1 MSEKQLIIYE
11 TKNGKLDLQLDL
23 ENETLWLDRD
33 SIAKLYNIDRTG
45 VSRHINNIFA
55 DNEVDKES
63 NIKKITIVNA
73 VRQVE
78 LFSLDIILAVGYR
91 TNSSIAINFRK
102 WVTQVIKEYIIKG
115 FSVNSE
121 RLKNPSKWDYFDE
134 LLEKIREIRASE
146 KRFYQKIKDL
156 FALSQDYDPKSNDIQ
171 LFFAEVQNK
180 MLYAVTKKTA
190 AEIIIERAD
199 ETKPNMN
206 LQTWEKSRVR
216 KTDVIVAKNYLV
228 EAEVKE
234 LERLVTMFLDYAEN
248 QAERRIAI
256 KINNWKEKIDT
267 FLDFNEYEI
276 LKSHGSISK
285 QEAEQIA
292 YQKYEIFNNARKKA
306 EAEEADKQDMLELE
320 TITRKIKHK
329 NK

>member
-1 MSEKQLIIYE
+1 MNEKQLIIYE

-23 ENETLWLDRD
+23 DNETLWLDRD

-55 DNEVDKES
+55 DNEVDKEI
-63 NIKKITIVNA
+63 NTKKVIQLNSDKP
-73 VRQVE
+73 VE
-78 LFSLDIILAVGYR
+78 FFSLDIILAIGYR
-91 TNSSIAINFRK
+91 TNSSIAIKFRK
-102 WVTQVIKEYIIKG
+102 WVNQIIKEYIIKG
-115 FSVNSE
+115 YSINSE
-121 RLKNPSKWDYFDE
+121 RLKNPGKWDYFDE

-156 FALSQDYDPKSNDIQ
+156 FALSQDYDPKNNDIQ
-171 LFFAEVQNK
+171 LFFAEIQNK

-216 KTDVIVAKNYLV
+216 KTDVTVAKNYLV
-228 EAEVKE
+228 ETEVKE

-248 QAERRIAI
+248 QAEKRIAI
-256 KINNWKEKIDT
+256 TISHWKEKVDI
-267 FLDFNEYEI
+267 FLNFNEYEI

-292 YQKYEIFNNARKKA
+292 CKKYEIFNNARKKA
-306 EAEEADKQDMLELE
+306 EAEEADRQDMLELE
-320 TITRKIKHK
+320 AVTKKIKHK

>member
-23 ENETLWLDRD
+23 DNETLWLDRD

-45 VSRHINNIFA
+45 VSRHINNILS
-55 DNEVDKES
+55 DNEVDKET
-63 NIKKITIVNA
+63 NVKKISMLNS
-73 VRQVE
+73 VRQIE

-91 TNSSIAINFRK
+91 TNSSIAINLRK
-102 WVTQVIKEYIIKG
+102 WVTQVIKEYMIKG
-115 FSVNSE
+115 FSINSE
-121 RLKNPSKWDYFDE
+121 RLKNPNKWDYFDE

-156 FALSQDYDPKSNDIQ
+156 FALSQDYDPKNNDIQ

-180 MLYAVTKKTA
+180 MLYAVIQKTA

-216 KTDVIVAKNYLV
+216 KTDVIIAKNYLV
-228 EAEVKE
+228 ESEVKE

-248 QAERRIAI
+248 QAMKKIAL
-256 KINNWKEKIDT
+256 KIDDWKEKVDT
-267 FLDFNEYEI
+267 FLNFNEYNV
-276 LKSHGSISK
+276 LKTHGSVSI
-285 QEAEQIA
+285 QEAKKIA
-292 YQKYEIFNNARKKA
+292 EQKYKIFNNARKKA

-320 TITRKIKHK
+320 AVTKEIKQK
-329 NK
+329 K

>member
-1 MSEKQLIIYE
+1 
-11 TKNGKLDLQLDL
+11 
-23 ENETLWLDRD
+23 
-33 SIAKLYNIDRTG
+33 
-45 VSRHINNIFA
+45 
-55 DNEVDKES
+55 
-63 NIKKITIVNA
+63 
-73 VRQVE
+73 
-78 LFSLDIILAVGYR
+78 
-91 TNSSIAINFRK
+91 
-102 WVTQVIKEYIIKG
+102 
-115 FSVNSE
+115 
-121 RLKNPSKWDYFDE
+121 
-134 LLEKIREIRASE
+134 
-146 KRFYQKIKDL
+146 
-156 FALSQDYDPKSNDIQ
+156 
-171 LFFAEVQNK
+171 

-216 KTDVIVAKNYLV
+216 KTDVIVVKNYLV
-228 EAEVKE
+228 ETEVKE

-256 KINNWKEKIDT
+256 KINDWKEKIDT

>member
-33 SIAKLYNIDRTG
+33 SIAKLYNINRTG
-45 VSRHINNIFA
+45 VSRHIKNILS
-55 DNEVDKES
+55 DNEVDKEM
-63 NIKKITIVNA
+63 NVKKISMLNS
-73 VRQVE
+73 VRPVE

-102 WVTQVIKEYIIKG
+102 WVTQVIKEYMIKG
-115 FSVNSE
+115 FTINSE
-121 RLKNPSKWDYFDE
+121 RLKNPNKWDYFDE

-146 KRFYQKIKDL
+146 KRFYQKLKDL
-156 FALSQDYDPKSNDIQ
+156 FALSQDYDSKNNDIK

-190 AEIIIERAD
+190 AEIIVERAD
-199 ETKPNMN
+199 EIKPNMN
-206 LQTWEKSRVR
+206 LQSWEKSRVR
-216 KTDVIVAKNYLV
+216 KNDVIVAKNYLI
-228 EAEVKE
+228 EKEVKE

-248 QAERRIAI
+248 KAERRIAI
-256 KINNWKEKIDT
+256 TIDHWKEKVDT
-267 FLDFNEYEI
+267 FLNFNEYEI

-285 QEAEQIA
+285 QDADKIA
-292 YQKYEIFNNARKKA
+292 YKKYEIFDNARKKA
-306 EAEEADKQDMLELE
+306 EAEEADRQDILELE
-320 TITRKIKHK
+320 VVTKEIKQK
-329 NK
+329 NS

>member
-23 ENETLWLDRD
+23 DNETLWLDRD

-45 VSRHINNIFA
+45 VSRHINNILS
-55 DNEVDKES
+55 DNEVDKET
-63 NIKKITIVNA
+63 NVKKISMLNS
-73 VRQVE
+73 VRQIE

-102 WVTQVIKEYIIKG
+102 WVTQVIKEYMIKG
-115 FSVNSE
+115 FSINSE
-121 RLKNPSKWDYFDE
+121 RLKNPNKWDYFDE

-156 FALSQDYDPKSNDIQ
+156 FALSQDYDPKNNDIQ

-180 MLYAVTKKTA
+180 MLYAVIQKTA

-216 KTDVIVAKNYLV
+216 KTDVIIAKNYLV
-228 EAEVKE
+228 ESEVKE

-248 QAERRIAI
+248 QAMK
-256 KINNWKEKIDT
+256 KIVK
-267 FLDFNEYEI
+267 L
-276 LKSHGSISK
+276 
-285 QEAEQIA
+285 
-292 YQKYEIFNNARKKA
+292 
-306 EAEEADKQDMLELE
+306 
-320 TITRKIKHK
+320 
-329 NK
+329 